1 VERPP
6 HQAAAR
12 QGKKGKRE
20 KQKHYGDNKVSAP
33 VGGKKRADQRN

>member
-1 VERPP
+1 VERPT

-12 QGKKGKRE
+12 QGKKGG

-33 VGGKKRADQRN
+33 VGGKKRANQRK